1 MLLGAKLDRVETSI
15 SEYGMKCGPGGFPHD
30 PDLPAKKKNKNK
42 NLQRI
47 LQKFAQQKE

>member
-30 PDLPAKKKNKNK
+30 PDLPAKKKKIK
-42 NLQRI
+42 I
-47 LQKFAQQKE
+47 